1 MTIINAT
8 LTTAPKTEPG
18 CKSHK
23 YDFPPKKTKPTYK
36 TLTKLMFTNGNPKT
50 DKNLKIES
58 LKKYW
63 IKRLNLAP
71 ASISGFNTCASASE
85 GCRNAC
91 LHEAGNPV
99 FMPQKTLGRVNR
111 TQLYFKDRAKFLY
124 MITKEIRN
132 HEINCKKH
140 GLKPVIRLNTTSD
153 IMWENHKIMELFPNV
168 QFYDYSK
175 HFNRMIKYL
184 KGSMPKNY
192 HLTFS
197 RNEENDFKCT
207 QVLKAGGN
215 VAVVFRKEL
224 PKTYKGFKVIDG
236 DLHDLRF
243 LDNKNVVVG
252 LKEKLTLNS
261 KGKLD
266 RDNSGFVVDLK

>member
-1 MTIINAT
+1 MT
-8 LTTAPKTEPG
+8 LQ
-18 CKSHK
+18 
-23 YDFPPKKTKPTYK
+23 KTKPTYHD
-36 TLTKLMFTNGNPKT
+36 LTKLMFTNGNPKT

-71 ASISGFNTCASASE
+71 SNISGFNTCASASK
-85 GCRNAC
+85 GCKEAC

-111 TQLYFKDRAKFLY
+111 TLLLFKDQAKFKY
-124 MITKEIRN
+124 MAAKEIRN
-132 HEINCKKH
+132 HEINCNKH
-140 GLKPVIRLNTTSD
+140 GLKAVIRLNTTSD
-153 IMWENHKIMELFPNV
+153 IMFEKSKFNFMQDFPNV
-168 QFYDYSK
+168 QFYDYTK

-184 KGSMPKNY
+184 RGELPKNY

-197 RNEENDFKCT
+197 RNEANDFQTT

-215 VAVVFRKEL
+215 VAVVFRNKL
-224 PKTYKGFKVIDG
+224 PKTYKGFKVING
-236 DLHDLRF
+236 DEHDLRF
-243 LDNKNVVVG
+243 LDDKNVVVG

>member
-1 MTIINAT
+1 MT
-8 LTTAPKTEPG
+8 LQ
-18 CKSHK
+18 
-23 YDFPPKKTKPTYK
+23 KTKPTYK

-71 ASISGFNTCASASE
+71 ASISGFNTCASASK
-85 GCRNAC
+85 GCREAC

-111 TQLYFKDRAKFLY
+111 TLLLFKDQAKFKY
-124 MITKEIRN
+124 MAAKEIRN
-132 HEINCKKH
+132 HEINCNKH
-140 GLKPVIRLNTTSD
+140 GLKAVIRLNTTSD
-153 IMWENHKIMELFPNV
+153 IMFEKSKFNFMQDFSNV
-168 QFYDYSK
+168 QFYDYTK

-184 KGSMPKNY
+184 RGELPKNY

-197 RNEENDFKCT
+197 RNEANDFQTT

-243 LDNKNVVVG
+243 LDDKNVVVG

>member
-1 MTIINAT
+1 MT
-8 LTTAPKTEPG
+8 LQ
-18 CKSHK
+18 
-23 YDFPPKKTKPTYK
+23 KTKPTYK

-71 ASISGFNTCASASE
+71 ASISGFNTCASASK
-85 GCRNAC
+85 GCREAC

-99 FMPQKTLGRVNR
+99 FMAQKTLGRVNR
-111 TQLYFKDRAKFLY
+111 TLLLFKDQAKFKY
-124 MITKEIRN
+124 MAAKEIRN
-132 HEINCKKH
+132 HEINCNKH
-140 GLKPVIRLNTTSD
+140 GLKAVIRLNTTSD
-153 IMWENHKIMELFPNV
+153 IMFEKSKFNFMQDFSNV
-168 QFYDYSK
+168 QFYDYTK

-184 KGSMPKNY
+184 RGELPANY

-197 RNEENDFKCT
+197 RNEANDFQTT

-243 LDNKNVVVG
+243 LDQKNVVVG

>member
-1 MTIINAT
+1 MI
-8 LTTAPKTEPG
+8 PKTQ
-18 CKSHK
+18 
-23 YDFPPKKTKPTYK
+23 PTYQD
-36 TLTKLMFTNGNPKT
+36 LTKLMFTNGNPKT

-71 ASISGFNTCASASE
+71 ASISGFNTCASASK
-85 GCRNAC
+85 GCREAC

-111 TQLYFKDRAKFLY
+111 TLLLFKDLARFKSMAAR
-124 MITKEIRN
+124 EIRN

-153 IMWENHKIMELFPNV
+153 IMFEKQKFNFMQDFPNV
-168 QFYDYSK
+168 QFYDYTK

-184 KGSMPKNY
+184 RGELPANY

-197 RNEENDFKCT
+197 RNEANDFQTT

-224 PKTYKGFKVIDG
+224 PKTYKGFKVING
-236 DLHDLRF
+236 DEHDLRF
-243 LDNKNVVVG
+243 LDDKNVVVG
-252 LKEKLTLNS
+252 LKEKLTLN
-261 KGKLD
+261 KQGKLD

>member
-1 MTIINAT
+1 MT
-8 LTTAPKTEPG
+8 LQ
-18 CKSHK
+18 
-23 YDFPPKKTKPTYK
+23 KTKPTYHD
-36 TLTKLMFTNGNPKT
+36 LTKLMFTNGNPKT

-124 MITKEIRN
+124 MMTKEIRN

-140 GLKPVIRLNTTSD
+140 GLKPVIRVNTTSD

-175 HFNRMIKYL
+175 HFKRMIKYL
-184 KGSMPKNY
+184 KGQLPSNY

-197 RNEENDFKCT
+197 SNEANDFQAT
-207 QVLKAGGN
+207 QVL
-215 VAVVFRKEL
+215 
-224 PKTYKGFKVIDG
+224 
-236 DLHDLRF
+236 
-243 LDNKNVVVG
+243 
-252 LKEKLTLNS
+252 
-261 KGKLD
+261 
-266 RDNSGFVVDLK
+266 

>member
-1 MTIINAT
+1 MIA
-8 LTTAPKTEPG
+8 
-18 CKSHK
+18 
-23 YDFPPKKTKPTYK
+23 KKQPTYHD
-36 TLTKLMFTNGNPKT
+36 LTKLMFTNGNIKT
-50 DKNLKIES
+50 DKNKHIEG
-58 LKKYW
+58 LEDYL
-63 IKRLNLAP
+63 IKRLNFAP
-71 ASISGFNTCASASE
+71 AKISGYEVCASKSKGCE
-85 GCRNAC
+85 GAC

-99 FMPQKTLGRVNR
+99 HMPQKTLGRVNR
-111 TQLYFKDRAKFLY
+111 TLFYFKERAKFLS
-124 MITKEIRN
+124 MMTREIRN
-132 HEINCKKH
+132 HEINCKKKN
-140 GLKPVIRLNTTSD
+140 LKPVVRLNTTSD

-175 HFNRMIKYL
+175 HFKRMIKYL
-184 KGSMPKNY
+184 KGQLPSNY

-197 RNEENDFKCT
+197 RNEANDFQST

-215 VAVVFRKEL
+215 VAVVFRDKL
-224 PKTYKGFKVIDG
+224 PETYKGFKVIDG

-243 LDNKNVVVG
+243 LDDKNVVVG